1 MVMAGLIIGNHGR
14 SYGMSDETREHIDV
28 FWELLDE
35 IFNAILFLLIGFEII
50 IIVLRGE
57 IILLGLFAIVAVL
70 VGRLISVGIPIS
82 VMRMWRS
89 FDKGTIRVL
98 WWGGLRGGISIALA
112 LSLPAGQEKDI
123 ILPITYIVVL
133 FSILVQGLT
142 FRKLLDKVT
151 Q

>member
-1 MVMAGLIIGNHGR
+1 
-14 SYGMSDETREHIDV
+14 MSDETREHIDV